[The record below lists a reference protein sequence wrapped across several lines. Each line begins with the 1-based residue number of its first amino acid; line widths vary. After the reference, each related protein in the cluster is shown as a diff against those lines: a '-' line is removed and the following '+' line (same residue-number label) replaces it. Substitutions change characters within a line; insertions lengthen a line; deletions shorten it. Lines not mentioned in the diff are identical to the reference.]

1 MSFNFQILSQA
12 SFCVRGKELL
22 YKYCKDREI
31 PHKQIGKLIVAT
43 GLSEVPKLSALMNR
57 GIQHGVEGLR
67 MMEGYE
73 ATTLEPELHCVKA
86 LWSPSS
92 GIVDSHSLMLSL
104 VGEAESHG
112 TTFSYNTAVIGGRIE
127 GNQIQIHVSGSDA
140 LANWNGRT
148 ELDSELIL
156 IPKLVVNSAGLSA
169 PAIAKRIKGL
179 PDSII
184 PASKYARGCYFTLS
198 NTKSPFKHLIYPIP
212 EVGGLGVHVTLDL
225 NGQVKF
231 GPDVEWIKGIDDI
244 PSFLNMFDYSVCEDR
259 ANQFYPAIRKYYP
272 GLKDGSLEPGY
283 AGIRPKLSGPEEGP
297 TDFVVQV
304 FPCDH
309 VIESTLIG
317 LFSKLIRQALSE
329 SVFSYISVVVPS
341 AKSDSISFISVV
353 VPSAKSDGP
362 SNACFA
368 GRGSSWAVVRPAMLY
383 GAECWPVKNS
393 HIQKMKVAE
402 MRMLRWMCGLTRGD
416 RVRNEIIREKVGVT
430 PVEYKMR
437 EVRLTWFGHVMR
449 RGMDAPVRRCE
460 RLALDGFRRGR
471 GRPKKYWDEVI
482 KRDMEQLQL
491 TEDMTLDR
499 KIWRTRIR
507 AEG

>member
-1 MSFNFQILSQA
+1 MPKYFLLAKFSQRFIIPNPSARSIFSKMRKLKNSITKIVYQKVKNVSKTLFSSSSISKEKVDCLVIGAGIVGITVAKELSVRHGIDVLVVDSASVFGTGTSSRNSKVIHAGIYYPPGSLKA

-57 GIQHGVEGLR
+57 GIQNGVEGLR

-104 VGEAESHG
+104 VGEAESQG

-297 TDFVVQV
+297 TDFVVQGEEV
-304 FPCDH
+304 HGISGLVNLFG
-309 VIESTLIG
+309 IES
-317 LFSKLIRQALSE
+317 
-329 SVFSYISVVVPS
+329 P
-341 AKSDSISFISVV
+341 
-353 VPSAKSDGP
+353 
-362 SNACFA
+362 
-368 GRGSSWAVVRPAMLY
+368 
-383 GAECWPVKNS
+383 
-393 HIQKMKVAE
+393 
-402 MRMLRWMCGLTRGD
+402 GLTSSMAIA
-416 RVRNEIIREKVGVT
+416 E
-430 PVEYKMR
+430 
-437 EVRLTWFGHVMR
+437 HV
-449 RGMDAPVRRCE
+449 AAK
-460 RLALDGFRRGR
+460 LL
-471 GRPKKYWDEVI
+471 K
-482 KRDMEQLQL
+482 
-491 TEDMTLDR
+491 
-499 KIWRTRIR
+499 
-507 AEG
+507 

>member
-1 MSFNFQILSQA
+1 MHDLTELENLRHNLSEIDFEMRDVLSKARARELFRLISTRASYLGRETKLQKVLETQYNFFCCIPRCAFGYKLNFDIAYWLSFIGNSISKDEVELRSNCKEAPRMSFNFQILSQA

-57 GIQHGVEGLR
+57 GIQNGVEGLR

-140 LANWNGRT
+140 LANWNERT

-212 EVGGLGVHVTLDL
+212 EVSGLGVHVTLDL
-225 NGQVKF
+225 NGQIKF

-297 TDFVVQV
+297 TDFVVQGEEV
-304 FPCDH
+304 HGIAGLVNLFG
-309 VIESTLIG
+309 IES
-317 LFSKLIRQALSE
+317 
-329 SVFSYISVVVPS
+329 P
-341 AKSDSISFISVV
+341 
-353 VPSAKSDGP
+353 
-362 SNACFA
+362 
-368 GRGSSWAVVRPAMLY
+368 
-383 GAECWPVKNS
+383 
-393 HIQKMKVAE
+393 
-402 MRMLRWMCGLTRGD
+402 GLTSSMAIA
-416 RVRNEIIREKVGVT
+416 E
-430 PVEYKMR
+430 
-437 EVRLTWFGHVMR
+437 HV
-449 RGMDAPVRRCE
+449 AAK
-460 RLALDGFRRGR
+460 LL
-471 GRPKKYWDEVI
+471 K
-482 KRDMEQLQL
+482 
-491 TEDMTLDR
+491 
-499 KIWRTRIR
+499 
-507 AEG
+507 